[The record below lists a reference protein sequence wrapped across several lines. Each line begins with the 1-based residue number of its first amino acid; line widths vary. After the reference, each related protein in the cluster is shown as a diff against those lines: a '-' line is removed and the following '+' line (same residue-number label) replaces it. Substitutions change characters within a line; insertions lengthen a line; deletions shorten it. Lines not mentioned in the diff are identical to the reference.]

1 MKTKFFVDT
10 NLLLYGYDQ
19 DAKEKHEMAVTWLK
33 QLWETKTGIIST
45 QVLQEFYVNATR
57 KISSPISPERAREIL
72 TDYLIWQVEIN
83 TPNTILV
90 ASNLQERHCLSF
102 WDAMIVAAA
111 RQGGANILLTE
122 DLNHGQVIE
131 GIRIQNPFLN
141 SE

>member
-1 MKTKFFVDT
+1 M
-10 NLLLYGYDQ
+10 
-19 DAKEKHEMAVTWLK
+19 
-33 QLWETKTGIIST
+33 
-45 QVLQEFYVNATR
+45 
-57 KISSPISPERAREIL
+57 

-102 WDAMIVAAA
+102 WDAMIIAAA

-122 DLNHGQVIE
+122 DLNHGQIIE

-141 SE
+141 SKQPTSGEPRKTMWTSLLVAISLIQPFENFPC